1 MAERPSKLDALQR
14 GVCLVLT
21 VVWVGAGGAKLLAV
35 PTFQGVLE
43 AHGVLS
49 DAAIAWAWVVPAVEV
64 VLGALIFVVGAKA
77 AYPRLRRVAAVG
89 SAALLAAFCVYI
101 AQVPEDVFKSVGCG
115 CEGALGL
122 TDFTGSPSRA
132 VAIGVDVVLGL
143 GSVAVWRAGK

>member
-1 MAERPSKLDALQR
+1 MLGVLQR

-35 PTFQGVLE
+35 PTFQGVLD

-49 DAAIAWAWVVPAVEV
+49 DAAIERAWVVPVVEV
-64 VLGALIFVVGAKA
+64 LLGGLIFVVGAKA

-89 SAALLAAFCVYI
+89 SAALLAVFCVYI
-101 AQVPEDVFKSVGCG
+101 AQVPEAVFKAVGCG

-132 VAIGVDVVLGL
+132 VAIGIDAVLGL
-143 GSVAVWRAGK
+143 GSVAVWRAGR